1 MSYNCPEARWLLSGT
16 FVVAVN
22 GQAALRE
29 GKLVMLLI
37 LCVGGKITGIPF
49 SLLQILSL
57 LTGPIRA
64 YYCSCGN
71 FNAHSNSIM
80 TRYKIKHLTCCGNKF
95 FTCADIFFQDKT
107 RKIRNIKK

>member
-1 MSYNCPEARWLLSGT
+1 MLSGT

-57 LTGPIRA
+57 LTGPIIVLVA
-64 YYCSCGN
+64 
-71 FNAHSNSIM
+71 ILM
-80 TRYKIKHLTCCGNKF
+80 LTL
-95 FTCADIFFQDKT
+95 TV
-107 RKIRNIKK
+107 

>member
-1 MSYNCPEARWLLSGT
+1 M
-16 FVVAVN
+16 VAVN
-22 GQAALRE
+22 GQAVPRE

-37 LCVGGKITGIPF
+37 LYVRGKITGIPF

-64 YYCSCGN
+64 YYCS

-95 FTCADIFFQDKT
+95 FTCADIQDKT